1 MTKTAAAPLQT
12 ATPSPP
18 LPLYPYEPVD
28 FDRAD
33 SRTAPFDGNMV
44 LLSDDET
51 KPGVPAK
58 WHTTRRRAGYTWKPW
73 MGFVHAKTK
82 QPLGFEPTCWRPAA
96 WTDLV

>member
-1 MTKTAAAPLQT
+1 MTKTATAPIQT
-12 ATPSPP
+12 AARPP
-18 LPLYPYEPVD
+18 QAYSYEPID

-33 SRTAPFDGNMV
+33 SKSAPFDGGMV

-73 MGFVHAKTK
+73 TGFVNAKTK
-82 QPLGFEPTCWRPAA
+82 QPLGFEPICWRPAA
-96 WTDLV
+96 WTDLA